1 MKRLR
6 GQKLYKSRAI
16 LLIKVNQRVDQI
28 SSKLTGF
35 RLRELHLDQ
44 FYPQKNIRKFEYTQ
58 LDLQMIENGKMN
70 KRGVLT
76 VYGLGP
82 VEYAH
87 FCV

>member
-35 RLRELHLDQ
+35 RLRELHLD
-44 FYPQKNIRKFEYTQ
+44 
-58 LDLQMIENGKMN
+58 
-70 KRGVLT
+70 
-76 VYGLGP
+76 
-82 VEYAH
+82 
-87 FCV
+87 